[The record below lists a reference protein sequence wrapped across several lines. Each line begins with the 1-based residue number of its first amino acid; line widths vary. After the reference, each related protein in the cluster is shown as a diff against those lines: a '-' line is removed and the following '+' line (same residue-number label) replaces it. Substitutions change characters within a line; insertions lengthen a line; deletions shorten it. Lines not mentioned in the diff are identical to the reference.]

1 MTPLPVRLACLS
13 LIGAALTACA
23 PRGTYPAHPLGLQH
37 VHLASYP
44 SPVQP
49 PPTPAPSSNFAAAP
63 MQDAGPEST
72 AAAPV
77 PPTMGPAG
85 PHRPSGLPGLQ
96 HVDLASYPS
105 PIPPGST
112 TAGTSSKAAKA
123 SAATPPPSTVRP
135 HSGSTPPAIARP
147 TYAQDMDRM
156 RRIEDEA
163 RRDNELRLD
172 AMAREMERD
181 RHDRERQREQDRLEQ
196 EYREAA
202 LRDQMERDRRYHQE
216 REQERERERARD
228 KDRERDRQREEARRD
243 QERHDHARNREQAQR
258 EQAQRDQADRE
269 RRERERDTARRDQE
283 RRDQQAEREREQAR
297 RDQMERDRKAAADRV
312 RNERPMQYGPGPA
325 PTDWRA
331 RQQSN
336 SLEKP

>member
-85 PHRPSGLPGLQ
+85 PHRPSGPPGLQ

-172 AMAREMERD
+172 TMAREMERD
-181 RHDRERQREQDRLEQ
+181 R
-196 EYREAA
+196 
-202 LRDQMERDRRYHQE
+202 
-216 REQERERERARD
+216 QERERERARD

>member
-13 LIGAALTACA
+13 LIAAALAACA
-23 PRGTYPAHPLGLQH
+23 PRGTYPAHPLALQYAR
-37 VHLASYP
+37 LASQP

-49 PPTPAPSSNFAAAP
+49 LPTPAALPGPAAATV
-63 MQDAGPEST
+63 QDST
-72 AAAPV
+72 VAAPLSSTTTSV
-77 PPTMGPAG
+77 GA
-85 PHRPSGLPGLQ
+85 HRPSGLPGLQ

-105 PIPPGST
+105 PIPPGSA
-112 TAGTSSKAAKA
+112 TAGAAPKAAPSKAAA
-123 SAATPPPSTVRP
+123 PPPATVRP
-135 HSGSTPPAIARP
+135 HPGSTPPAIIRP
-147 TYAQDMDRM
+147 TYAEAMDRM
-156 RRIEDEA
+156 RRIEEDA
-163 RRDNELRLD
+163 RRDSEWRLE

-181 RHDRERQREQDRLEQ
+181 RQERERQREQDQRDQ

-216 REQERERERARD
+216 RESARERERE
-228 KDRERDRQREEARRD
+228 RERDRQREEARRD

-258 EQAQRDQADRE
+258 DQAQRDQADRE
-269 RRERERDTARRDQE
+269 RRERDRDNARRDQD

-297 RDQMERDRKAAADRV
+297 RDQMERDRRAAADRA
-312 RNERPMQYGPGPA
+312 RNERPVQYGPGPA

-336 SLEKP
+336 SLERP